1 MADADLKKNVESILF
16 AAGRAVL
23 LKELQSLLHLSEP
36 GLIKETVRELKE
48 DYESKDSPL
57 MILSEGEGW
66 KLTVR
71 EGFLP
76 LVRKI
81 NPHTELSKTILET
94 LAVIA
99 WKQPALQ
106 SDVIKI
112 RTNKAYDHIAELER
126 LGFITKER
134 HGRSFLVRVTQ
145 KFLDYFDLP
154 DDKSIK
160 EVFKDF
166 KDIEVAVQRKAG
178 KMKQEKAKTG
188 EKPEEEPEPGE
199 KVELESY
206 VDVLPEMKKPK
217 KGTELEVYDIPPE
230 EVEKEKGPEETEPEK
245 AEAEEVPK
253 ERKETPEEKARR
265 IAREMIGEEPP
276 KMPEVK
282 KEGHAKSKLHPELE
296 EFITEAEETPSA
308 GGFGPESEPESGT
321 EPEEKEEE
329 QEQESEEE
337 KER

>member
-1 MADADLKKNVESILF
+1 MADADLKKKVESILF
-16 AAGRAVL
+16 AAGRAIL
-23 LKELQSLLHLSEP
+23 LKELQSLLHITEP
-36 GLIKETVRELKE
+36 GLIKETIREIKE

-81 NPHTELSKTILET
+81 NPHTELSKTIIET

-106 SDVIKI
+106 SDVVKI
-112 RTNKAYDHIAELER
+112 RTNKAYDHIAELNR
-126 LGFITKER
+126 LGFIIKER

-160 EVFKDF
+160 EAFKDF
-166 KDIEVAVQRKAG
+166 KDIKVAVQKKAG
-178 KMKQEKAKTG
+178 KMKEEKEKTG
-188 EKPEEEPEPGE
+188 EKTEKGPEE

-217 KGTELEVYDIPPE
+217 KATELEVYDVPPE
-230 EVEKEKGPEETEPEK
+230 EIEKEQEPEAEVSETQRVSDDAHKAELSDKPEK
-245 AEAEEVPK
+245 AETEERP
-253 ERKETPEEKARR
+253 EEPEETPAEKARR
-265 IAREMIGEEPP
+265 MAKELIGEAPP
-276 KMPEVK
+276 ELPSVK
-282 KEGHAKSKLHPELE
+282 PKEEKKLHPE
-296 EFITEAEETPSA
+296 
-308 GGFGPESEPESGT
+308 
-321 EPEEKEEE
+321 
-329 QEQESEEE
+329 
-337 KER
+337 